1 MSRYDT
7 LTGKSDQTNFVPHSQ
22 QMIESFDTNSLTS
35 CSHALLAALVDGLE
49 IRLWEE
55 DVLQE
60 IFPSPVDDQCRAAA
74 AKVPI

>member
-1 MSRYDT
+1 
-7 LTGKSDQTNFVPHSQ
+7 
-22 QMIESFDTNSLTS
+22 MIESFDTNSLTS

-60 IFPSPVDDQCRAAA
+60 IFPSPVDDQCRAGQQQQ
-74 AKVPI
+74 KSPFKRLDHK